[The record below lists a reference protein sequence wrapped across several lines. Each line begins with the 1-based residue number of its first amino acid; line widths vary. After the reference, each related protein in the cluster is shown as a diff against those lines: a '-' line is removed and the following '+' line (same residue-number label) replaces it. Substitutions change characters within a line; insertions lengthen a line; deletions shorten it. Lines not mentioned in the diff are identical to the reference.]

1 MCVCER
7 ERERDRQT
15 DKWGWGRGGRGA
27 GVGREVCGVAKRDR
41 ELISQVNLFV
51 SGARRASRSHKHR
64 FTVFARSPEIDGL
77 GSAGPVNSES
87 GCSVQP
93 FCSCFLI
100 LFKGPLSVSV
110 CVSPS
115 LSVCLAVCTL
125 QSIDTIT

>member
-1 MCVCER
+1 MCV
-7 ERERDRQT
+7 RDRQT
-15 DKWGWGRGGRGA
+15 NGGGGE
-27 GVGREVCGVAKRDR
+27 GVGVRAWEGRCAVAKRDR